1 MRHARVDSSL
11 TGAMHLVP
19 FSSMYSEPVL
29 PPPKYAQMIPAH
41 VNKYGINCRE
51 SVMAGRPGKTR
62 VVPAHQG
69 IIMNGVQ
76 YFTFF
81 LSRGIFR
88 HGRKKE
94 GWGGRVPHVRL
105 GKKEKSV
112 SFSRVYVCVKA
123 KLTLVSFFYFFFA
136 PSP

>member
-11 TGAMHLVP
+11 SGAMHLVP

-81 LSRGIFR
+81 LSRFRSHCFQMDPPENLIMDLDPYFIVDQSSGI
-88 HGRKKE
+88 
-94 GWGGRVPHVRL
+94 
-105 GKKEKSV
+105 
-112 SFSRVYVCVKA
+112 
-123 KLTLVSFFYFFFA
+123 
-136 PSP
+136 

>member
-11 TGAMHLVP
+11 SGAMHLVP
-19 FSSMYSEPVL
+19 FSSVYSEPVL

-69 IIMNGVQ
+69 IIMNGVK
-76 YFTFF
+76 Y
-81 LSRGIFR
+81 LKLHRGK
-88 HGRKKE
+88 GSKKE
-94 GWGGRVPHVRL
+94 G
-105 GKKEKSV
+105 EKLPQITWDNV
-112 SFSRVYVCVKA
+112 MK
-123 KLTLVSFFYFFFA
+123 
-136 PSP
+136 

>member
-11 TGAMHLVP
+11 SGAMHLVP
-19 FSSMYSEPVL
+19 FSSVYSEPVL

-94 GWGGRVPHVRL
+94 GWVGRVPPPLQVL
-105 GKKEKSV
+105 
-112 SFSRVYVCVKA
+112 
-123 KLTLVSFFYFFFA
+123 KLFCAQS
-136 PSP
+136 

>member
-11 TGAMHLVP
+11 SGAMHLVP

-41 VNKYGINCRE
+41 VNKYGINNRE

-76 YFTFF
+76 YFTNFWIK
-81 LSRGIFR
+81 G
-88 HGRKKE
+88 
-94 GWGGRVPHVRL
+94 
-105 GKKEKSV
+105 
-112 SFSRVYVCVKA
+112 
-123 KLTLVSFFYFFFA
+123 
-136 PSP
+136 

>member
-11 TGAMHLVP
+11 SGAMHLVP
-19 FSSMYSEPVL
+19 FSSVYSEPVL

-41 VNKYGINCRE
+41 VNKYGINNRE

-94 GWGGRVPHVRL
+94 GWVGRVPPHCRC
-105 GKKEKSV
+105 SN
-112 SFSRVYVCVKA
+112 
-123 KLTLVSFFYFFFA
+123 FFVLKVE
-136 PSP
+136 S

>member
-1 MRHARVDSSL
+1 MRHAHVDSSL
-11 TGAMHLVP
+11 SGAMHLVP

-76 YFTFF
+76 YFT
-81 LSRGIFR
+81 
-88 HGRKKE
+88 
-94 GWGGRVPHVRL
+94 L
-105 GKKEKSV
+105 GKKVKVLVFRECM
-112 SFSRVYVCVKA
+112 YV
-123 KLTLVSFFYFFFA
+123 
-136 PSP
+136 